1 MAIDCVAIGD
11 SIAVGVATPL
21 ACEVRAA
28 VGLTSSRIVQLAN
41 GKYHQYC
48 VISAGS
54 NDPTSSKLAQ
64 NLTMIR
70 NQSVCKFYVWVLP
83 VNKQASETVAKTA
96 YHFHDM
102 TVTIVPG
109 QDNVHPASY
118 NDLAGAVLEVTGN

>member
-1 MAIDCVAIGD
+1 MIDCVSIGD
-11 SIAVGVATPL
+11 SIALGVATPL
-21 ACEVRAA
+21 SCEVRAA
-28 VGLTSSRIVQLAN
+28 EGLTSSRIVQLAN

-70 NQSVCKFYVWVLP
+70 NQSVCKFYVWILP
-83 VNKQASETVAKTA
+83 VDPQASATVAKTA
-96 YHFHDM
+96 YQFYDM

-118 NDLAGAVLEVTGN
+118 VDLAGSIMAVTGN